1 LLRRSTVENK
11 MDENEKRQQKELI
24 REVVNEL
31 VDRLN
36 IELGKFV
43 WRAFGTAIVLG
54 VVFILA
60 KLGMIDR
67 LLGL

>member
-1 LLRRSTVENK
+1 MNE
-11 MDENEKRQQKELI
+11 DEKLQQKEVI

-36 IELGKFV
+36 AEMGKFV

-54 VVFILA
+54 VIYLFA
-60 KLGMIDR
+60 KLGMIDK